1 MSEIIDQIKGYLIAA
16 LGLATAVFAILF
28 FWEKDNAAASKALLN
43 NQKLDADIQKSD
55 EIIAQNNQAI
65 KEEQTKQS
73 NLEKVNTDATVTDIA
88 DFLANRK

>member
-1 MSEIIDQIKGYLIAA
+1 MSEIIDQIKGYLIAT

>member
-1 MSEIIDQIKGYLIAA
+1 MSTVIDQIKVYFIAA
-16 LGLATAVFAILF
+16 LGLVTTIFAILF
-28 FWEKDNAAASKALLN
+28 FWERDKAAANQALLN
-43 NQKLDADIQKSD
+43 NQKLDTDIQKSD

-73 NLEKVNTDATVTDIA
+73 NLEKVNTDATITDIA